1 MRKNLLG
8 IVKNEHPH
16 PSQKSSER
24 SDVMRKTK
32 RQIKTPALH
41 YSPRYYASSR
51 NVKPRYRSFF
61 ESARAKSFLN
71 RERERCEM

>member
-24 SDVMRKTK
+24 LDVMRKTK
-32 RQIKTPALH
+32 KANQNPRASLLASLLRVVAKRKTTISL
-41 YSPRYYASSR
+41 
-51 NVKPRYRSFF
+51 FF
-61 ESARAKSFLN
+61 
-71 RERERCEM
+71 